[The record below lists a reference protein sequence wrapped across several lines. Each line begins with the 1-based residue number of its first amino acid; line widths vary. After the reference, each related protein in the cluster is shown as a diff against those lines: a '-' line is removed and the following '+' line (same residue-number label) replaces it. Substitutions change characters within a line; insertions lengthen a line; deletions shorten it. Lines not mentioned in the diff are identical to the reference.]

1 MMGQSVSNVAL
12 LGGLK
17 KQLQKVLFNQQ
28 QLLAELEKNSLVPE
42 HNSEKPLVFD
52 SKTIPEMKSVLQ
64 GEYTKLENFEVVLAV
79 VGTMKAGKS
88 TTINAIVGREI
99 LPNRNRPMTSLPTLI
114 AHVKGQ
120 KEPVLTCSAD
130 SINDYISTLKKLQLA
145 KYVGDE
151 RISSYRE
158 IVELVKNIQQ
168 GFKFKNEYKG
178 EEAIFSFLASLN
190 DLVRLSR
197 IVVDDYPESSFPFS
211 AYKEINSLP
220 RINVEFTELAQQDE
234 QLGNLVLLDTP
245 GPNEANLPELK
256 EIFEQQL
263 KRSSAV
269 MVIMDYTQLKS
280 QADADI
286 REELDKLPKI
296 EKDRLFALVNK
307 FDQKNA
313 NGDDQDTTK
322 SIVHNDL
329 LKDKIHSRNIYC
341 ISAQD
346 AFLATRIENY
356 INLHQEKPNFD
367 EMEWVQDFAK
377 KAFGTRAKRMWESS
391 ELHEILED
399 SQSLAS
405 DSQIALPLENV
416 IQESYKNAPQIAM
429 HSALRDVDNIF
440 INISNYFSV
449 HGYFNKEYQ
458 MTEHELNK
466 IKESLLKLDQDKKTL
481 IRQSKES
488 IGKVS
493 ETAKKSLN
501 EIDTKL
507 KIIEKKSPNIIKS
520 EIDKTIQSFQKNK
533 EEEYDEKI
541 GKTLLDKLFKAIRI
555 NDDYAQNKS
564 QLSADLEDLKNA
576 SGTSNKGII
585 KLKKEDMEKLSL
597 RIETKVAAL
606 EDEYKRIISDVLNPI
621 LTNFNV
627 LINQIN
633 DDVIENISQISQE
646 FGKSGIDIKLTPLE
660 IDFENTK
667 TSMSLSFLDLSDEK
681 EENRRVQSTTSFA
694 DAKRWFGG
702 FFKNKFKIDNNWGYK
717 NEKTIYLELKIEK
730 IHKELE
736 KQLSMALVQPLQIH
750 LEKCFQMFNSQME
763 KDLSYIT
770 LEIEELIN
778 ELQAAYDA
786 EQLPYEQKKKRKD
799 IMNDIDNRN
808 KSIQIEINTVK
819 KYLPVVLAGDT
830 L

>member
-114 AHVKGQ
+114 AHSKGQ
-120 KEPVLTCSAD
+120 KEPTLTCNVK
-130 SINDYISTLKKLQLA
+130 SINDYISKLKKLQLMQYA
-145 KYVGDE
+145 QDE
-151 RISSYRE
+151 RVSSYKE
-158 IVELVKNIQQ
+158 IVGLIKNIQA
-168 GFKFKNEYKG
+168 GYKFKNNYKG

-197 IVVDDYPESSFPFS
+197 IIVDDYPEFSFPFS

-269 MVIMDYTQLKS
+269 MVVMDYTQLKS

-329 LKDKIHSRNIYC
+329 LKDKIHSQNIYC

-356 INLHQEKPNFD
+356 INLYQEKPNFD

-399 SQSLAS
+399 SQSLAT
-405 DSQIALPLENV
+405 DSQMALPLENV

-429 HSALRDVDNIF
+429 QSALRDVDNIF
-440 INISNYFSV
+440 TNIANYFSV

-458 MTEHELNK
+458 MTEEELNK
-466 IKESLLKLDQDKKTL
+466 LKESLSKLDKDRKLLKEHADTSLVKVNKT
-481 IRQSKES
+481 I
-488 IGKVS
+488 
-493 ETAKKSLN
+493 KKSSE
-501 EIDTKL
+501 EIS
-507 KIIEKKSPNIIKS
+507 EKFKKFEEDSPSVIKS
-520 EIDKTIQSFQKNK
+520 EIYRTIKLFTERK
-533 EEEYDEKI
+533 EEEYDNRVGRSNL
-541 GKTLLDKLFKAIRI
+541 GKVYKFLILNENYAKDKSKLKAELDDLQKAFV
-555 NDDYAQNKS
+555 
-564 QLSADLEDLKNA
+564 
-576 SGTSNKGII
+576 GGVI
-585 KLKKEDMEKLSL
+585 KLKKNEMEQLNLQIEQKTQLLELDFKQSL
-597 RIETKVAAL
+597 EAM
-606 EDEYKRIISDVLNPI
+606 LNPI
-621 LTNFNV
+621 LKDFNFAIQK
-627 LINQIN
+627 INTEIIG
-633 DDVIENISQISQE
+633 DISKISQE
-646 FGKSGIDIKLTPLE
+646 FGKAGIEIKLSPLDINFTSTQASMKINFSELSTEKME
-660 IDFENTK
+660 IRRIESTSTFAGARRWAGKFFNTDWGYETIETVYK
-667 TSMSLSFLDLSDEK
+667 ELSFNQL
-681 EENRRVQSTTSFA
+681 NQ
-694 DAKRWFGG
+694 
-702 FFKNKFKIDNNWGYK
+702 
-717 NEKTIYLELKIEK
+717 
-730 IHKELE
+730 ELE
-736 KQLSMALVQPLQIH
+736 KMLLNFLVGPIQVH
-750 LEKCFQMFNSQME
+750 LEKCFKEFNAQ
-763 KDLSYIT
+763 
-770 LEIEELIN
+770 LEIDLNIVTKQVEELIN
-778 ELQAAYDA
+778 ELQVAYEA
-786 EQLPYEQKKKRKD
+786 EQLPYEQKKMRKD
-799 IMNDIDNRN
+799 MMNDIDKTN

-819 KYLPVVLAGDT
+819 KYLPVILAGDV